1 MNPFLRKRISR
12 RAMPPRV
19 SPGVLVPHGT
29 ESNSPAPILT
39 LGARVPVAI
48 IVIGHNGAAFL
59 GECLDS
65 VFTQTI
71 TPDEILYVD
80 DASTDDSLPVA
91 QAFADRGL
99 QIVALPENVGMN
111 AARMAGFAVSSAPL
125 LLFVDGDNV
134 LPPDYLA
141 TMAAEMRPGVAVV
154 YPGKRFFGDPEALA
168 HSRKWHPADE
178 WTPHLFDRA
187 EMWRRNACDTC
198 SLVRRE
204 DFVAAGG
211 WRGNPADTMFDWELF
226 LRVSGG
232 GGKMVR
238 SAARLGY
245 RLHGGNWSNRE
256 LREDRPALNG
266 MVRRAAAAVTV
277 ATVWSGRLGGDHA
290 SRWVAALDAA
300 LVAADKCGAELL
312 VADDSVEGFPLE
324 VLAGRVGFSA
334 VSVRVV
340 RSGMGT
346 AERRPDRRATAEF
359 LAGVFNGLLRAASGD
374 VVWFVEDDILPP
386 VAALDALLV
395 ELLFP
400 EAGPR
405 PAVCGAYRS
414 RHRARGESHWIAA
427 DYVAGEVRH
436 WSRLPEVPGPV
447 ALTGTGCLLVL
458 RDLLG
463 GLRFGLEWSHDGRRS
478 PAHDWTFSWALHD
491 RGEPVVLVPSVV
503 CVHLP

>member
-1 MNPFLRKRISR
+1 MKARRGYLSR
-12 RAMPPRV
+12 RRNLRPSPP
-19 SPGVLVPHGT
+19 SMAAAGGP
-29 ESNSPAPILT
+29 
-39 LGARVPVAI
+39 VPVAI
-48 IVIGHNGAAFL
+48 IVINRNGAAFL
-59 GECLDS
+59 VECLES
-65 VFTQTI
+65 IFAQSAR
-71 TPDEILYVD
+71 PDEIILVD
-80 DASTDDSLPVA
+80 DASTDESVA
-91 QAFADRGL
+91 AVADYVARGL
-99 QIVALPENVGMN
+99 RVVALRENVGMS
-111 AARMAGFAVSSAPL
+111 AARMAGFAVSAAPL

-141 TMAAEMRPGVAVV
+141 TMVSEMRPGVVFV
-154 YPGKRFFGDPEALA
+154 YPGKRFFGDPAALQ

-178 WTPHLFDRA
+178 WTPPAATRA
-187 EMWRRNACDTC
+187 DLWRRNACDTC

-211 WRGNPADTMFDWELF
+211 WRGNPADTMFDWEMF
-226 LRVSGG
+226 LRVSGQG
-232 GGKMVR
+232 GVMVR

-245 RLHGGNWSNRE
+245 RLHGQNWSNRE
-256 LREDRPALNG
+256 RQEDRPALNG
-266 MVRRAAAAVTV
+266 MIRRAAASLTV
-277 ATVWSGRLGGDHA
+277 ATVWSGRLGADHA
-290 SRWVAALDAA
+290 GRWLAALDAA
-300 LVAADKCGAELL
+300 LVAAGKLGAELL
-312 VADDSVEGFPLE
+312 VADDSVEGFPLDA
-324 VLAGRVGFSA
+324 LAGCVGFSA
-334 VSVRVV
+334 LSVRVV

-395 ELLFP
+395 ELLFL
-400 EAGPR
+400 ESGPR

-427 DYVAGEVRH
+427 DYVAGEVKH
-436 WSRLPEVPGPV
+436 WSRLPAAPAPV

-478 PAHDWTFSWALHD
+478 PAHDWTFSWALHE
-491 RGEPVVLVPSVV
+491 RGEPVVLVPSVI
-503 CVHLP
+503 CQHLP

>member
-1 MNPFLRKRISR
+1 MKARRGYLSR
-12 RAMPPRV
+12 RRNLRPVPP
-19 SPGVLVPHGT
+19 SMAAAAGP
-29 ESNSPAPILT
+29 
-39 LGARVPVAI
+39 VPVAVV
-48 IVIGHNGAAFL
+48 VINRNGSAFL
-59 GECLDS
+59 AECLES
-65 VFTQTI
+65 IFSQSAR
-71 TPDEILYVD
+71 PDEVILVD
-80 DASTDDSLPVA
+80 DASTDGSPEAAADYVA
-91 QAFADRGL
+91 RGL
-99 QIVALPENVGMN
+99 RVLVLPENVGMS
-111 AARMAGFAVSSAPL
+111 AARMVGFAASVAPL

-141 TMAAEMRPGVAVV
+141 TMAAEMRPGVAAV
-154 YPGKRFFGDPEALA
+154 YPGKRFFGDPAALE

-178 WTPHLFDRA
+178 WTPPLFSRA
-187 EMWRRNACDTC
+187 DLWRRNACDTC

-226 LRVSGG
+226 LRVSRGG
-232 GGKMVR
+232 AMVR

-256 LREDRPALNG
+256 RREDRPALNG

-478 PAHDWTFSWALHD
+478 PAHDWAFSWGLHE
-491 RGEPVVLVPSVV
+491 RGEPVVLVPSVI
-503 CVHLP
+503 CQHLP